1 MLAALH
7 ASLGNT
13 ARRSLLKNG
22 KIWAMT
28 ARSGCE
34 VSNASGCSNHRSKR
48 LWGLSG
54 KGLLSTL
61 VSCREQAGH
70 MVGNQE
76 VKGHQVGEEESGCT
90 PTAGGAGPDLGA
102 VYWGKPFSIQ
112 RQHPMSASHGTS
124 CRAVGLRPG
133 PPLPQK

>member
-1 MLAALH
+1 
-7 ASLGNT
+7 
-13 ARRSLLKNG
+13 
-22 KIWAMT
+22 MT

-34 VSNASGCSNHRSKR
+34 VSNAFGCSSHRSKR

-90 PTAGGAGPDLGA
+90 PLQVEPGLTWELCTGAS
-102 VYWGKPFSIQ
+102 PFPYSVST
-112 RQHPMSASHGTS
+112 P
-124 CRAVGLRPG
+124 
-133 PPLPQK
+133 